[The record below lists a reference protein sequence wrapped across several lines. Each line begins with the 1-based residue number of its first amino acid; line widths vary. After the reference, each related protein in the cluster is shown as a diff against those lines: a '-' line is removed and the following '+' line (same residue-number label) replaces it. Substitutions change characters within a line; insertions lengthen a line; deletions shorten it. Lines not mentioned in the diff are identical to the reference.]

1 VLTVMVQAS
10 LAHIPMLKQVQK
22 VASIHLSMHVT
33 GNYSMKNVP
42 DQWTVEFPLLKRTN
56 NNNWHVS

>member
-1 VLTVMVQAS
+1 MVQAS
-10 LAHIPMLKQVQK
+10 LANIPMLKQVQK

-42 DQWTVEFPLLKRTN
+42 DQWPVEFPLLKRTN
-56 NNNWHVS
+56 NWHAS